1 MIDNVYNP
9 AAIAVDWVYKTIY
22 WTDAASKT
30 ISVATLDGAKRKFL
44 FNSDLREPASIAVD
58 PLSGFVFYVFLH
70 LAFLGASHRGRELFS
85 KRAHSS

>member
-58 PLSGFVFYVFLH
+58 PLSGFVFFVFLH
-70 LAFLGASHRGRELFS
+70 LAFWVLDT
-85 KRAHSS
+85 

>member
-30 ISVATLDGAKRKFL
+30 ISVATLDGTKRKRL

-58 PLSGFVFYVFLH
+58 PLSGFVFYFYCIVFYILYEVV
-70 LAFLGASHRGRELFS
+70 LKSHN
-85 KRAHSS
+85 K

>member
-58 PLSGFVFYVFLH
+58 PLSGSVVCLSSYSLSDAICVCQ
-70 LAFLGASHRGRELFS
+70 ELFPWLKS
-85 KRAHSS
+85 C

>member
-44 FNSDLREPASIAVD
+44 FNTDLREPASIAVD
-58 PLSGFVFYVFLH
+58 PLSGCVFYVFLRLTFGV
-70 LAFLGASHRGRELFS
+70 LAT
-85 KRAHSS
+85 

>member
-58 PLSGFVFYVFLH
+58 PLSGFVVCFSSYSLLDAICVCQ
-70 LAFLGASHRGRELFS
+70 ELS
-85 KRAHSS
+85 PWLK